1 MSCTANAVQDDRAAA
16 CALHAMTGRLL
27 ATPMKTPIR
36 SFQIAAVGLDLL
48 HHTRLKL
55 ASSLL
60 LAERMDVALQA
71 WSGQPVDLLVIGLD
85 HPAGATALADAR
97 ALGVPTLSIAR
108 RFPASARGELPH
120 GATVRDINDQL
131 SALLLA
137 APDTAN
143 TAQGTPLL
151 MQLARHDAPPA
162 GMHLLQR
169 GAMTLLVDP
178 ATRSIALPAATAL
191 ADLAAQLDDAT
202 WSLTAIDADTF
213 QHQYAYRLPQ
223 RHSFEA
229 LFFCIARHRPD
240 LMPAPAE
247 QASLQLRQWPD
258 LCAED
263 VPDNGLLAIARLH
276 ARPWRASALAS
287 ACRMPPHTVQMLFS
301 AALASGLA
309 SIQDAPVPPSH
320 RRRDAGDSRFFSWVA
335 RRFGLTLFQG
345 AAS

>member
-1 MSCTANAVQDDRAAA
+1 
-16 CALHAMTGRLL
+16 
-27 ATPMKTPIR
+27 MKTPIR
-36 SFQIAAVGLDLL
+36 SFQIAATGLDVL

-60 LAERMDVALQA
+60 LAERMDVALQD

-85 HPAGATALADAR
+85 HPASADALARAR
-97 ALGVPTLSIAR
+97 ALGVSTLSISR
-108 RFPASARGELPH
+108 RVSTIAHGALPH
-120 GATVRDINDQL
+120 GATVRDINEQL

-137 APDTAN
+137 TPDAVD
-143 TAQGTPLL
+143 AVQGTPLL
-151 MQLARHDAPPA
+151 MQLARHDAQPA

-178 ATRSIALPAATAL
+178 ATRSIALPLATSL
-191 ADLAAQLDDAT
+191 AEVAAQLDDST

-229 LFFCIARHRPD
+229 LFFCIARHRPE
-240 LMPAPAE
+240 LMPAPAA

-258 LCAED
+258 LSADD
-263 VPDNGLLAIARLH
+263 VPGPWLLAIARLH
-276 ARPWRASALAS
+276 ARPWRATALAN
-287 ACRMPPHTVQMLFS
+287 ACRIPQDAAQSLFS
-301 AALASGLA
+301 AAMASGLA
-309 SIQDAPVPPSH
+309 LTQDTPVTPSP
-320 RRRDAGDSRFFSWVA
+320 RRETPTDSRFFSWVA
-335 RRFGLTLFQG
+335 RRFGLTLFAG